1 MRLDYFQL
9 PLTLEEIV
17 HRLIHNIEVPS
28 QNLGYAASRGVAELI
43 EGFQTIT
50 PSQLTD
56 ILRIVEDI
64 LPRFKVGSFFP
75 NQILSFINETI
86 GRKG

>member
-28 QNLGYAASRGVAELI
+28 QDLSYAASRAAAQLI
-43 EGFQTIT
+43 EALQTIT

-64 LPRFKVGSFFP
+64 LPRYKVGSIFSPIRFSVP
-75 NQILSFINETI
+75 FLLA
-86 GRKG
+86 